1 MVECSASTPTLVP
14 ATVDTR
20 SSAAVAYFLVGS
32 WPAAS
37 MFMTR
42 GSGPTCI
49 GLP

>member
-1 MVECSASTPTLVP
+1 MQR
-14 ATVDTR
+14 VDADLGAGDR
-20 SSAAVAYFLVGS
+20 GHQIERRGAYFLVGS

-37 MFMTR
+37 MFSTR